1 MPGHSH
7 QESGRKVQET
17 ERKARRAG
25 QDCDISGRTR
35 RIYGRRRE
43 MTQFAPGTRAGTI
56 IAWMKIFFRSVV
68 FAGLVVTACTSRAG
82 QPGGNVPPPKPV
94 DPPQLAPTRTSEVV
108 KPDGVA
114 APNAAPPA
122 VASNAA
128 QPVVA
133 SNAAQPGVALASHH
147 ADGFAAS
154 VRPVLQA
161 HCAPCHEP
169 GGKMYDRLPFD
180 KGETIASHREGV
192 LKRLKG
198 DDRAA
203 VEQWLAGLDDV
214 AAKP

>member
-1 MPGHSH
+1 
-7 QESGRKVQET
+7 
-17 ERKARRAG
+17 
-25 QDCDISGRTR
+25 
-35 RIYGRRRE
+35 
-43 MTQFAPGTRAGTI
+43 
-56 IAWMKIFFRSVV
+56 MKIFFRSVV

-108 KPDGVA
+108 KPEGVA
-114 APNAAPPA
+114 APNAA
-122 VASNAA
+122 
-128 QPVVA
+128 QPD
-133 SNAAQPGVALASHH
+133 VALASNH

-203 VEQWLAGLDDV
+203 VERWLAGLDDV